1 MVRQKSGTEVLY
13 DIVIKH
19 FGGHL
24 FHKTDA
30 AHLLSIDVNGLLSA
44 RESIARNITPQFPGG
59 NALTRSLDYSK
70 GLDDKVFLSFFN
82 KGLMP
87 KHDDTRHRRPV
98 TLAID
103 PRVLYLRGVQIA
115 LGRASLGST
124 DIYSPGGALY
134 KMDWDIIEGLV
145 DKNSIGYPARFN
157 SVCDY
162 EILIPTHVPREY
174 ILGTV

>member
-1 MVRQKSGTEVLY
+1 MVRQKNGTEILY
-13 DIVIKH
+13 DIVIRH
-19 FGGHL
+19 FGGYL
-24 FHKTDA
+24 FHRTDH
-30 AHLLSIDVNGLLSA
+30 AHLSTIDEFGLLSA
-44 RESIARNITPQFPGG
+44 KEATYRNINPRFPGG
-59 NALTRSLDYSK
+59 NALTRSLDVSK
-70 GLDDKVFLSFFN
+70 GLDDMVFLSFFN